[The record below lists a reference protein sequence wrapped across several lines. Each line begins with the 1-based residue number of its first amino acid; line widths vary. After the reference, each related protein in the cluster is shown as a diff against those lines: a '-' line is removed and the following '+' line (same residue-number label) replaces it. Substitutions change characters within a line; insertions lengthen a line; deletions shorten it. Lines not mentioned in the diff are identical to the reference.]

1 MSGWLRHFVALNA
14 QARTGVSLAVVIWA
28 VIAAVAAVAAVVFL
42 LVAAFIW
49 LAARYDGLLAGVF
62 LGGGF
67 VAIALIAIIACLL
80 TRRRNAERAR
90 LELAARQSGAG
101 LLDPKLM
108 AVGVQVGQA
117 IGWRRLAM
125 LAAAALLAAGVAK
138 EWSGRK
144 QDGDG
149 APPAPEQ

>member
-1 MSGWLRHFVALNA
+1 MSGWLRYFALNA
-14 QARTGVSLAVVIWA
+14 QARCGFSAAVVIWA
-28 VIAAVAAVAAVVFL
+28 AIAIVAAVVAVAFL

-49 LAARYDGLLAGVF
+49 LADRYDALIAGVL
-62 LGGGF
+62 LGCFF
-67 VAIALIAIIACLL
+67 VVVALIAISACLL

-90 LELAARQSGAG
+90 LELAARQSNASW
-101 LLDPKLM
+101 LDPKMM

-138 EWSGRK
+138 EWSSHK
-144 QDGDG
+144 QPDGDT
-149 APPAPEQ
+149 PPKGQ